1 MPEYPLTAPASRNG
15 PAGLCVVH
23 VVDEGAWGGLA
34 TFVSN
39 LVLSQQA
46 DSEIGDIH
54 LVCDPDEMD
63 PALKALPVILHAYQS
78 DRRLLAARNTSRAIE
93 AHLRSIGPD
102 IVILH
107 SSFPGF
113 WGRLIRRP
121 TWKVLYCAHGWAFQ
135 QQVGAI
141 KRALYRFAER
151 MLSKRTHAVVS
162 ISGSE
167 YAAGERAQIVPKI
180 HRLILHGLP
189 NSALAPAPLP
199 ARQTGIINL
208 LFIGRFDRQKGL
220 DILLEV
226 FEDQRLDAITLSII
240 GRNVIGEGV
249 VVPDRVNIR
258 KLGWIPND
266 HIDAIIQSVDA
277 VIVPSRWE
285 GFGLVALEAMR
296 NGRAVLSSGAGGLS
310 EIVQDGVNGRV
321 IDVADVESVR
331 ELLCS
336 LTVSELER
344 LGEEGHRLFC
354 EKYSWDNCFAQWR
367 GLTREIRDS

>member
-1 MPEYPLTAPASRNG
+1 M
-15 PAGLCVVH
+15 
-23 VVDEGAWGGLA
+23 
-34 TFVSN
+34 
-39 LVLSQQA
+39 
-46 DSEIGDIH
+46 
-54 LVCDPDEMD
+54 
-63 PALKALPVILHAYQS
+63 
-78 DRRLLAARNTSRAIE
+78 IE

-208 LFIGRFDRQKGL
+208 LFIGRFDRQRDWISPLRFLKTSGL
-220 DILLEV
+220 TRSLFRSSDETSLRG
-226 FEDQRLDAITLSII
+226 RL
-240 GRNVIGEGV
+240 

-321 IDVADVESVR
+321 IDVADVELVR